1 METRTKM
8 ENLWSEAKNN
18 KGVGKELHGVTFFI
32 LDNDN
37 HCLGQIPAHKF
48 ILSLE
53 SEVFRTM
60 FSRNSQS

>member
-8 ENLWSEAKNN
+8 ENLWNQAKKN
-18 KGVGKELHGVTFFI
+18 KGVGKELHDVTFFI
-32 LDNDN
+32 LDNDSQ
-37 HCLGQIPAHKF
+37 CLGQIPAHKF